1 MSVDDFLAEVLGE
14 TPETPETPA
23 CPCSHPRDWH
33 RHEPDG
39 RHCIRACGCKR
50 YRGVADGK
58 NAAAEGMR

>member
-1 MSVDDFLAEVLGE
+1 VTGVDDFLAEVLS
-14 TPETPETPA
+14 ETPA

-50 YRGVADGK
+50 YRGVAVQDK
-58 NAAAEGMR
+58 SAATGGEAA